1 MRGLLKTQDLRK
13 YFGAVRA
20 VDGVS
25 ISVDEGEFV
34 SLVGPN
40 GSGKTTLLNLISG
53 LLKPDR
59 GKVIFMGR
67 DVTRLPPYK
76 RARLGMARSFQ
87 ITTVFEGLSVLDNVR
102 VAVASVRGYGRKALR
117 SIDKLEELT
126 EEAMSVLKLFNL
138 DNEAQKMPKELPQG
152 QRKLLDVAIAFSLRP
167 KLMLLD
173 EPTAGVSTRE
183 KMEIME
189 LLRKVLK
196 DKKVAAMIVEH
207 DMDVVY
213 SYSDRV
219 MVMNKGRIIAS
230 GRPDD
235 VAADPL
241 VREVL
246 LGG

>member
-67 DVTRLPPYK
+67 NITRLPPYK

-87 ITTVFEGLSVLDNVR
+87 ITTVFEGLPVLDNVR
-102 VAVASVRGYGRKALR
+102 AAVASVRGYGRRALK

-138 DNEAQKMPKELPQG
+138 DGEAQKMPKELPQG

-183 KMEIME
+183 KQESAE
-189 LLRKVLK
+189 
-196 DKKVAAMIVEH
+196 
-207 DMDVVY
+207 
-213 SYSDRV
+213 
-219 MVMNKGRIIAS
+219 G
-230 GRPDD
+230 
-235 VAADPL
+235 
-241 VREVL
+241 
-246 LGG
+246 

>member
-59 GKVIFMGR
+59 GRVIFMGR
-67 DVTRLPPYK
+67 DVTGLPPYK

-138 DNEAQKMPKELPQG
+138 DDEAQKMPKELPQG
-152 QRKLLDVAIAFSLRP
+152 RRKLLDVAIAFSLRP

-230 GRPDD
+230 GKPND